1 MARKRR
7 FTTFS
12 LSFLDIMS
20 CGFGAAALV
29 FLIIK
34 HEVNT
39 RVEDVNQEL
48 MAEVSL
54 LDEDIRDGEA
64 QLVRA
69 RNTVSELDQE
79 LATAL
84 GLARKINDD
93 ILARRNKISE
103 LDSNDID
110 QQILSLEDQLRTTQL
125 EKERLEKEQ
134 QLRGNNNRRF
144 VGKGERQYLT
154 GLKLGGARI
163 LILVDASTSML
174 DETIVNIIRKRY
186 MSDEVK
192 LNSPKWLQVLK
203 IVEWLTAQL
212 PRESSYQIY
221 TFSSEF
227 SAAIPGTEA
236 TWLSVGDQ
244 ERMEESILNLRKVIP
259 AGGTNLE
266 NVFSSTSQFTVPP
279 DNIYIITDGLPTL
292 GPKPPRSGTIT
303 GKEREKLFY
312 QALETLPYNAP
323 VNVILLPLE
332 GDPMAASAYWK
343 LAQRSNGSFLTPS
356 EDWP

>member
-39 RVEDVNQEL
+39 RVEDVNQDL
-48 MAEVSL
+48 LAEVSL
-54 LDEDIRDGEA
+54 LDEDIREGEV

-69 RNTVSELDQE
+69 KNTVSELDQE

-84 GLARKINDD
+84 GLARRINED
-93 ILARRNKISE
+93 ILAQRNKISE
-103 LDSNDID
+103 LDDNDID
-110 QQILSLEDQLRTTQL
+110 QQILSLEEKLRTTQL
-125 EKERLEKEQ
+125 EKEKLEKEQ
-134 QLRGNNNRRF
+134 QERGNDNRRF
-144 VGKGERQYLT
+144 IGQGQRQYLT

-163 LILVDASTSML
+163 LILVDASASMV
-174 DETIVNIIRKRY
+174 DETIINIVRKRY

-192 LNSPKWLQVLK
+192 LNSQKWLQVLK
-203 IVEWLTAQL
+203 TVEWLTAQL
-212 PRESSYQIY
+212 PKQSNYQIY
-221 TFSSEF
+221 TFNSDFSST
-227 SAAIPGTEA
+227 IPGTEA
-236 TWLSVGDQ
+236 TWLKVGDQ
-244 ERMEESILNLRKVIP
+244 ERMTESILNLKKVVP
-259 AGGTNLE
+259 SGGTNLE
-266 NVFSSTSQFTVPP
+266 AVFSSAQQFPKPP
-279 DNIYIITDGLPTL
+279 DNIYLITDGLPTL
-292 GPKPPRSGTIT
+292 GPKPPRSSTIT

-312 QALETLPYNAP
+312 QALETLPFGAP
-323 VNVILLPLE
+323 VNIILLPLE

>member
-7 FTTFS
+7 FTTFN

-48 MAEVSL
+48 LAEVSL
-54 LDEDIRDGEA
+54 LDEDIREGEV

-69 RNTVSELDQE
+69 KNTISELDQE

-84 GLARKINDD
+84 GLARRINDD
-93 ILARRNKISE
+93 ILARRNKINE
-103 LDSNDID
+103 LDDNDID
-110 QQILSLEDQLRTTQL
+110 QQILSLEEKLRTTQL
-125 EKERLEKEQ
+125 EKEKLEKEQ
-134 QLRGNNNRRF
+134 QDQGNDNRRF
-144 VGKGERQYLT
+144 IGQGERQYLT

-163 LILVDASTSML
+163 LILVDASSSMV
-174 DETIVNIIRKRY
+174 DETIINIVRKRY

-192 LNSPKWLQVLK
+192 LNSVKWLQVLK

-212 PRESSYQIY
+212 PKESSYQIY
-221 TFSSEF
+221 TFNSNFSST
-227 SAAIPGTEA
+227 IPGTES
-236 TWLSVGDQ
+236 TWLNVGDQ
-244 ERMEESILNLRKVIP
+244 ERMTESILNLQKVVP
-259 AGGTNLE
+259 SGGTNLE
-266 NVFSSTSQFTVPP
+266 AVLSSAQQFSTTP
-279 DNIYIITDGLPTL
+279 DNIYLITDGLPTL

-312 QALETLPYNAP
+312 QALETLPFGAP

>member
-192 LNSPKWLQVLK
+192 LNSPKWLKVLK

-266 NVFSSTSQFTVPP
+266 NVFSSTSQFTVSP